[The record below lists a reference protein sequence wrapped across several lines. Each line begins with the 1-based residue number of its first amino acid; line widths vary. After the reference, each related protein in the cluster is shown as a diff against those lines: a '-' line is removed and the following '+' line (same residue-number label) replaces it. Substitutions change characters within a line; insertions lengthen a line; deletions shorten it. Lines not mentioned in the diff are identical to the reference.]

1 MINQDTTRAEKL
13 QISIDETSEDIKQI
27 HLVIQGLKDITP
39 LDNIVKYDIN
49 NLVEKYENQ
58 INFLESVIKDDNK
71 FLEKL
76 QCEKHKP

>member
-39 LDNIVKYDIN
+39 LDNIVKNDIN

-76 QCEKHKP
+76 Q